1 VKSPDVKLRL
11 AASQGPPHGK
21 SLRLGPVNFNTVAG
35 LLAGALLPLA
45 GGLLVT
51 AVMAWVRGTVADTYP
66 LLYAALVTLA
76 LAGFGYY
83 LGRQRGST
91 IFTADALVTVAATWI
106 LFGFLGALP
115 FVFAGVADFTD
126 AWFESISGFST
137 TGASIFPAPSQL
149 SQGLLFWRALTHWF
163 GGLGIILLYLA
174 LFPQI
179 GAGAKHLFS
188 HEATGPITDTL
199 KPRLKQTART
209 LWRVYLTLT
218 VANIVLLMICGMGWF
233 DAVCHAFATLAT
245 GGFSTQD
252 ASIGQYHSLPIE
264 LVTVTFMILA
274 GINFSLYARALRGR
288 SLGVFWRDTE
298 FRAYLVFLALAVL
311 IVADSLVDTVYPGL
325 WQALRSALFQT
336 VSYHTCTGFA
346 TDDANRYPA
355 LAQILLVMV
364 MFLGGSAGSTAGGL
378 KIARIVLLAKVVF
391 REVYCTFRPNA
402 VLAIKMSGS
411 PVDNDTIRTIGSFLA
426 LAVASYAIGALAMA
440 ALGLDA
446 GTALSAPAACLWGV
460 GPGMS
465 VVGSMGNYSTVP
477 TAGKWLLSALML
489 LGRLEF
495 FTFLVVFSPR
505 FWKR

>member
-1 VKSPDVKLRL
+1 MNPIEPSPRSDADGRVT
-11 AASQGPPHGK
+11 GTGFH
-21 SLRLGPVNFNTVAG
+21 LGPVNCATVSR

-45 GGLLVT
+45 GAFLVT
-51 AVMAWVRGTVADTYP
+51 AGMALIHGTRADTP
-66 LLYAALVTLA
+66 PFLYATLVTLI
-76 LAGFGYY
+76 LAGLGFWFG
-83 LGRQRGST
+83 RRRGTT

-106 LFGFLGALP
+106 LFGLLGALP
-115 FVFAGVADFTD
+115 FIFAGVTDFTD
-126 AWFESISGFST
+126 GWFESISGFTT
-137 TGASIFPAPSQL
+137 TGASIFTAPADL
-149 SQGLLFWRALTHWF
+149 SAGLLFWRALTHWI

-179 GAGAKHLFS
+179 GAGARHLFT

-199 KPRLKQTART
+199 KPRLRQTARL
-209 LWRVYLTLT
+209 LWRVYLSLT
-218 VANIVLLMICGMGWF
+218 IANILALMLCGMGWF

-245 GGFSTQD
+245 GGFSTKNG
-252 ASIGQYHSLPIE
+252 SIGEYHSVAIE
-264 LVTVTFMILA
+264 LVTVSFMILA
-274 GINFSLYARALRGR
+274 GINFSLYARAVRGR
-288 SLGVFWRDTE
+288 SLKVFWRDTE
-298 FRAYLVFLALAVL
+298 FLVYIALLALGVM
-311 IVADSLVDTVYPGL
+311 IVADSLVGVVYPTH
-325 WQALRSALFQT
+325 WQSLRSALFQT
-336 VSYHTCTGFA
+336 VSYQTCTGFA
-346 TDDANRYPA
+346 TDDANKYPA

-391 REVYCTFRPNA
+391 REVYKTFRPNA
-402 VLAIKMSGS
+402 VMAIKMSGN

-426 LAVASYAIGALAMA
+426 LAVGTYAIGALFMA

-465 VVGSMGNYSTVP
+465 VVGSMGNYSTIP
-477 TAGKWLLSALML
+477 TAGKWFLTALML